1 MPFKNRI
8 LLIIL
13 MIVGLALA
21 AVLLAPI
28 AVSNAVRLWI
38 GWFARREGFV
48 ATVDGVDAPF
58 LRPVAIHQIHLK
70 SARDDS
76 VRIDVTVLDARVV
89 LNLKHVFLHLSG
101 RDIRNIS
108 FREFHAELHRTNP
121 NVQALSERG
130 WATLHRLF
138 PETLNIAKLETRVEN
153 GPSLILLRNGSL
165 FASETE
171 PGQFSAAELMITSP
185 WVRQTFSQ
193 LHGATHWEG
202 NRLTIA
208 GMTLTHGLDLQAG
221 TVDLARLGNRRMGL
235 QFDVDAFGGKLRAN
249 ISHEWHSHHSN
260 WKIAGGAADLSLAQI
275 SDALGF
281 ADRVSGLL
289 HASNFTFRGNLA
301 EPDRATASLWGELT
315 GLTWHDRTAEALML
329 GAALY
334 NRKIELQQLYIRQ
347 KSNQFTLSGEAA
359 LPATSSE
366 WLRPDFRGN
375 ISASINQLGEFLA
388 LFGANPTD
396 FAGKISIQGSMDTHA
411 RNFGGNLAIEG
422 ASLTFFKH
430 EIDSFSAK
438 VSLKPSELEIE
449 RFDLARKNDSLSGE
463 GKIDLSPEHDYSGTL
478 DAWTDDLRDY
488 ISTLRRSPGQNA
500 GPIPVELQ
508 ATINSSKWETRG
520 VIHLPKSSPVSFTAN
535 FALPIGTTWS
545 AFQLSPLKIS
555 LDFPA
560 MFLATAP
567 NLFHSD
573 ILKDGIL
580 SGNISLSETLQHPR
594 IVGDVQLVNGKL
606 SSRSESLVNAKEAS
620 GRIIFDESHA
630 SLEFLNL
637 ATKDVDLSVRG
648 EIDFESTN
656 DVTIKIVGAT
666 PIFDFMAAPIDCVN
680 QIEIV
685 PAALPLAPAAT
696 ELEFRGSLFGF
707 GWSVSL
713 NDEIGN
719 HLASVGTPTTAAREF
734 PLCFG
739 TGPEEKTLLL
749 GAVPRAEAGRQTG
762 PKKRQ
767 KRREPY

>member
-8 LLIIL
+8 FFIILLI
-13 MIVGLALA
+13 VLATFA
-21 AVLLAPI
+21 AILLAPI
-28 AVSNAVRLWI
+28 AVSSGVRLWVW
-38 GWFARREGFV
+38 WFARQEGFV
-48 ATVDGVDAPF
+48 ATIDNIEAPF
-58 LRPVAIHQIHLK
+58 LRPIVIRQLHLK
-70 SARDDS
+70 STRDGAL
-76 VRIDVTVLDARVV
+76 RIDVTAIDTRVV
-89 LNLKHVFLHLSG
+89 LNLKHILLHVRG
-101 RDIRNIS
+101 RDIRNVSI
-108 FREFHAELHRTNP
+108 REFRAELHRTNA
-121 NVQALSERG
+121 NVRVLSKRG
-130 WATLHRLF
+130 WAALHRLL
-138 PETLNIAKLETRVEN
+138 PENLNVAKLDMRVEN
-153 GPSLILLRNGSL
+153 EPGLILLRNGSL
-165 FASETE
+165 SASETE
-171 PGQFSAAELMITSP
+171 PGRFSAAELMIASP
-185 WVRQTFSQ
+185 WVHQTFSQ
-193 LHGATHWEG
+193 LRGATHWEG
-202 NRLTIA
+202 NRLTLA
-208 GMTLTHGLDLQAG
+208 GLTLTHGLDLQSA
-221 TVDLARLGNRRMGL
+221 TVDLSRLANQRVGL
-235 QFDVDAFGGKLRAN
+235 QFDIDAFGGKLRGN
-249 ISHEWHSHHSN
+249 ISHEWRSQYSN
-260 WKIAGGAADLSLAQI
+260 WKIAGGVADLSLGQI

-281 ADRVSGLL
+281 ADRVNGLL
-289 HASNFTFRGNLA
+289 HAGNLTFRGNLA
-301 EPDRATASLWGELT
+301 EPDRATASLWCELT
-315 GLTWHDRTAEALML
+315 GLTWRERTAEAIML

-334 NRKIELQQLYIRQ
+334 NRKIALQQLYIRQ

-359 LPATSSE
+359 LPANSSE

-388 LFGANPTD
+388 LFGANPAD
-396 FAGKISIQGSMDTHA
+396 FAGKISVQGSMDTHG
-411 RNFGGNLAIEG
+411 RNFGGHLGIEG

-430 EIDSFSAK
+430 DIDSLNAK
-438 VSLKPSELEIE
+438 VNLNPSELEIE

-463 GKIDLSPEHDYSGTL
+463 GKIDVSAEHNYLGTL

-488 ISTLRRSPGQNA
+488 VSTLRGAPGQNA

-508 ATINSSKWETRG
+508 ATISSSKWDTRG

-535 FALPIGTTWS
+535 FALPMGTTWS
-545 AFQLSPLKIS
+545 AFQMSPLNIS
-555 LDFPA
+555 VDFPA

-567 NLFHSD
+567 KLFHSD
-573 ILKDGIL
+573 ILQDGIL
-580 SGNISLSETLQHPR
+580 SGNISLSETLQHPH

-620 GRIIFDESHA
+620 GRIIFDKSHA

-685 PAALPLAPAAT
+685 PAALPLAPVAT
-696 ELEFRGSLFGF
+696 ELEFRGSLFRS

-719 HLASVGTPTTAAREF
+719 HFASVRTPTSAAREF

-767 KRREPY
+767 KRR